1 MTDREHRV
9 REIAH
14 RLWEQEGCPSDQDKR
29 HWTAAEQIVDAQDRT
44 GVAPDETVARDRSQ
58 QTKPAAASKRAPA
71 RRAGKR
77 TAAGPHGATTA
88 H

>member
-1 MTDREHRV
+1 MPDREHRV

-14 RLWEQEGCPSDQDKR
+14 RLWEQEGHPSDQDKR
-29 HWTAAEQIVDAQDRT
+29 HWATAEQIVDAQERAGATSDT
-44 GVAPDETVARDRSQ
+44 ATARD
-58 QTKPAAASKRAPA
+58 PAKAKRAPA

-77 TAAGPHGATTA
+77 TTGPHAGATTA